1 MSHQTLIAMKKN
13 QWGRRGSNNSKGWE
27 RGERL
32 ERWEQEKQVFVGLG
46 WKRGESYFLNPRG
59 VREGD
64 WMKIIIIIKEIK
76 MIILNKIEH
85 I

>member
-13 QWGRRGSNNSKGWE
+13 QWQRRGSNNSKGWE
-27 RGERL
+27 RGER
-32 ERWEQEKQVFVGLG
+32 QEKQVFVGLG

-64 WMKIIIIIKEIK
+64 
-76 MIILNKIEH
+76 
-85 I
+85 